1 MDFEVYGICGAEF
14 ELVLVGCLFVDS
26 EVEGG
31 FV

>member
-1 MDFEVYGICGAEF
+1 VDFDVYGVRCVEF